1 MKKKLN
7 PLGRCLITKELECN
21 SLGRCVKYGNVV
33 LVPEINI
40 KTFYLS
46 FVCWRILQVL
56 LINEV

>member
-7 PLGRCLITKELECN
+7 PLGRRLITKELECN

-33 LVPEINI
+33 LIAEINI

-46 FVCWRILQVL
+46 FVRLFVDAYFRSC
-56 LINEV
+56 